1 MEINNHQFTRS
12 DFINNVFKFYK
23 VIDDNG
29 ELKRTY
35 DRALSV
41 RYSVDW
47 NALYEYIIK
56 TAETRILPLP
66 KYFVDKLSQY
76 KKRTQTEIADEGCII
91 RVTLDNGYYYDFTV
105 VSFDTKT
112 TLEGIKKRFSYKDE
126 NGNYH
131 TKVKKI
137 VRYPKE
143 TTFIGDKVYFNVNL
157 PNADKMTNLERE
169 TAASQKEKELKSQI
183 KVLFAA

>member
-1 MEINNHQFTRS
+1 METEMNRI
-12 DFINNVFKFYK
+12 DFISKIFKFYK
-23 VIDDNG
+23 VIDENG

-47 NALYEYIIK
+47 NALYEHILK

-66 KYFVDKLSQY
+66 KYFVDKLLQY
-76 KKRTQTEIADEGCII
+76 KKRTQTEIADESCII

-105 VSFDTKT
+105 VNFDTKT

-126 NGNYH
+126 NGKIH

-137 VRYPKE
+137 VRYPRE
-143 TTFIGDKVYFNVNL
+143 TTFIGDRVYFNVNL
-157 PNADKMTNLERE
+157 PNADKILDLERE
-169 TAASQKEKELKSQI
+169 TAITIKEKELESQI
-183 KVLFAA
+183 KVLFTAL

>member
-1 MEINNHQFTRS
+1 MNMETNMDRM
-12 DFINNVFKFYK
+12 DFINKVFKFYK
-23 VIDDNG
+23 VIDENG

-66 KYFVDKLSQY
+66 KYFVDKLSQF
-76 KKRTQTEIADEGCII
+76 KKINQTLATNEGCII
-91 RVTLDNGYYYDFTV
+91 RVILDNGYYYDFTIV
-105 VSFDTKT
+105 NFDCNT
-112 TLEGIKKRFSYKDE
+112 TLDKVKKRFADKDE
-126 NGNYH
+126 NQKLC
-131 TKVKKI
+131 TRVKKI
-137 VRYPKE
+137 IRYPKE
-143 TTFIGDKVYFNVNL
+143 AVLIGDKVYFNVNL

-169 TAASQKEKELKSQI
+169 TAATQKEKELKSQI

>member
-1 MEINNHQFTRS
+1 METDLSRL
-12 DFINNVFKFYK
+12 DFIGKVFKFYK
-23 VIDDNG
+23 VIDENG

-41 RYSVDW
+41 KYSVDW
-47 NALYEYIIK
+47 NALYEHILK

-76 KKRTQTEIADEGCII
+76 KKLTQTEIADEGCII

-112 TLEGIKKRFSYKDE
+112 TLDSIKKRFSYKDE
-126 NGNYH
+126 NGNAH
-131 TKVKKI
+131 TKIKKI
-137 VRYPKE
+137 VHYPRE
-143 TTFIGDKVYFNVNL
+143 TSFIGDNVYFNVTL
-157 PNADKMTNLERE
+157 SNAAKMSDAERE
-169 TAASQKEKELKSQI
+169 TAIAIKEKERESQI
-183 KVLFAA
+183 KVLFTA